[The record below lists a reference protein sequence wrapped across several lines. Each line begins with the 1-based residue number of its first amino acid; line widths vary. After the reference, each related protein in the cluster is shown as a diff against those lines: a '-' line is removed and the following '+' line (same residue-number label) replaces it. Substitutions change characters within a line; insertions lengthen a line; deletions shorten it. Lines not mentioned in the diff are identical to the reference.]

1 MRKWRLEYRKKKERA
16 STRIKGETPSFL
28 PSYPNLIVLF
38 SRGDHFE
45 MTLAIDILCEVTNV
59 KQMWGIKVRVIRMWS
74 VSLVDDLAKP
84 YVIEMVLLDKEVNSN
99 VY

>member
-1 MRKWRLEYRKKKERA
+1 
-16 STRIKGETPSFL
+16 
-28 PSYPNLIVLF
+28 
-38 SRGDHFE
+38 
-45 MTLAIDILCEVTNV
+45 
-59 KQMWGIKVRVIRMWS
+59 MWS